1 MSVRFVV
8 ACAVLV
14 LASGVGRA
22 QSSDAQESWLMQNY
36 RFTGPPPPGEV
47 RPTDPVMS
55 DLKEIQSFLLSILR
69 KANFNGDYDSALA
82 AAAQAAANAQLM
94 GAIAQHQQQ
103 PAPATH
109 PTAAPDVKSD
119 SPIYLIAFKD
129 RTIEAASSYWVDRA
143 MLHCI
148 TLQGAH
154 EQVRLDLVD
163 RQASTELNRR
173 RNVAFE
179 LPEQH
184 LTISSH

>member
-1 MSVRFVV
+1 MSIRFVV
-8 ACAVLV
+8 ACAVFALI
-14 LASGVGRA
+14 SGVGQA
-22 QSSDAQESWLMQNY
+22 QSSDPQESWLMQNY

-47 RPTDPVMS
+47 RATDPAMS

-69 KANFNGDYDSALA
+69 RANFNGDYDAALA

-94 GAIAQHQQQ
+94 GAIAQRQQQ
-103 PAPATH
+103 PPPAPR
-109 PTAAPDVKSD
+109 PTAAPAVKSD

-129 RTIEAASSYWVDRA
+129 RTIEAATSYWVDRA

-154 EQVRLDLVD
+154 ELIRLDLVD

-173 RNVAFE
+173 RNVDFK
-179 LPEQH
+179 LPEQGLQ
-184 LTISSH
+184 LTSH